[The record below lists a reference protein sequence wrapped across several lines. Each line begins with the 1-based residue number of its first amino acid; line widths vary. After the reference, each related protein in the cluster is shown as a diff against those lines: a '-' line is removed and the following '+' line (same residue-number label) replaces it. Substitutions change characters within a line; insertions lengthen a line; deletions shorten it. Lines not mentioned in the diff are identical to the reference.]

1 MLTQMDQKIIKAL
14 KELLVNLAEDRLQ
27 AVIVYG
33 SRVWGGAD
41 C

>member
-33 SRVWGGAD
+33 SRVWGGVD